1 MPKPPRDAASREDRG
16 DVTRWLVAWQA
27 GDEAALEPL
36 LAALYPELRRIAHNL
51 FRGEA
56 RALTLQPTALVHEA
70 FLRLIDQ
77 NRVDWQGR
85 AHFLGVA
92 ATMMRR
98 ILVDRA
104 RARATAKRGAG
115 AGPPVTLV
123 DPMARA
129 ATRAPIDLLALDQ
142 ALERLAG
149 LDAQQARLVELRYF
163 GGLTIDET
171 AAALD
176 VSTATVER
184 DWRSARAFLRRELRS
199 AASA

>member
-1 MPKPPRDAASREDRG
+1 MAKPPRDAAPSEERG
-16 DVTRWLVAWQA
+16 DVTRLLRSWQA

-36 LAALYPELRRIAHNL
+36 LAATYPELRRIAQKL

-56 RALTLQPTALVHEA
+56 RAVTLQPTALVHEA
-70 FLRLIDQ
+70 FLRLIGQ
-77 NRVDWQGR
+77 NRVDWKGR
-85 AHFLGVA
+85 AHFLGIA

-104 RARATAKRGAG
+104 RARAAVKRDGA
-115 AGPPVTLV
+115 AGPPITVV
-123 DPMARA
+123 DPIARA
-129 ATRAPIDLLALDQ
+129 SRSAPIDLLALDQ

-149 LDAQQARLVELRYF
+149 LDPQQARLVELRYF

-171 AAALD
+171 AVALD
-176 VSTATVER
+176 ISTATVER
-184 DWRSARAFLRRELRS
+184 DWRSARAFLRRELRG

>member
-1 MPKPPRDAASREDRG
+1 MSKPPGDGAPREERG

-51 FRGEA
+51 FRSEA
-56 RALTLQPTALVHEA
+56 RAVTLQPTALVHEA
-70 FLRLIDQ
+70 FLRLVGQ
-77 NRVDWQGR
+77 NRVDWKGR
-85 AHFLGVA
+85 AHFLGLA

-115 AGPPVTLV
+115 SDLPITVVGPGG
-123 DPMARA
+123 RA
-129 ATRAPIDLLALDQ
+129 PTRAPVDLLALDL
-142 ALERLAG
+142 ALERLAA

-163 GGLTIDET
+163 GGLTIAET
-171 AAALD
+171 ATALA

-199 AASA
+199 STPA